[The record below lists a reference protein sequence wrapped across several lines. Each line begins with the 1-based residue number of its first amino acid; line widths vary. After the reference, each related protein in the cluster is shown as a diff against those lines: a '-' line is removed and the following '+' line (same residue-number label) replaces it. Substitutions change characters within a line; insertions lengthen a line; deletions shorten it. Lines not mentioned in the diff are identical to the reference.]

1 MKTFDV
7 QSIGIDKRAQDVFD
21 YVANPGNLPNWT
33 NAFKSADHEKA
44 ELVTPAGA
52 VPIALKTVVQS
63 EAGTVDW
70 FLTFPDGG
78 VGAAYSRVTADGADK
93 SIYSFVLMAPPVAL
107 EALEG
112 ALNEQ
117 MAILAQELKELKA
130 VLEG

>member
-7 QSIGIDKRAQDVFD
+7 QSIGIDRPVTEVFE
-21 YVANPGNLPNWT
+21 YVANPANLPNWT

-52 VPIALKTVVQS
+52 VPIALKTDAQS

-70 FLTFPDGG
+70 FMTFPDGA
-78 VGAAYSRVTADGADK
+78 VGSAYSRATANGDGK
-93 SIYSFVLMAPPVAL
+93 TIYSFVLMAPPVAL

-112 ALNEQ
+112 ALTEQ
-117 MAILAQELKELKA
+117 MGILAKELTGLKA
-130 VLEG
+130 LLEA

>member
-7 QSIGIDKRAQDVFD
+7 QSIEIDRPVKAVFD
-21 YVANPGNLPNWT
+21 YVANPANLPNWT

-52 VPIALKTVVQS
+52 VPIALKTVAQPD
-63 EAGTVDW
+63 AGTVDW
-70 FLTFPDGG
+70 FMTFPDGG
-78 VGAAYSRVTADGADK
+78 AGMAYSRATANGEGKA
-93 SIYSFVLMAPPVAL
+93 IYSFVLMAPPVAL

-117 MAILAQELKELKA
+117 MAILAKELAELKA